1 MKALFWANLPVN
13 KIPGTIWEK
22 LDDTKINI
30 NKDSLELKFSQK
42 SKTEKKPETK
52 KEITKN
58 KKLSLLQ
65 PDTIRKINIV
75 LNKLKF
81 STTDIPDLIETM
93 DTNKLTTNVCELLIQ
108 IMPTT
113 EEVKLVTNYDGK
125 EEISINDE
133 MVIMISS
140 IPGYTERLE
149 AIIFDNSYEND
160 CEIIEE
166 EVDKFFKAFD
176 FLKNSKKFKQW
187 LKIIMAFG
195 NYMNGGTFR
204 GGVYAFKLNALN
216 KLTSIKSKD
225 NSKTLLLYIITF
237 IYEQLD
243 DPSLMEI
250 LDDLTIFNEL
260 QYQSIKESLKELND
274 DWKKVV
280 KLKKIVEDAKKNN
293 LLEED
298 DKVEEYLNDFY
309 DKAEKTIT
317 ELNTKSDKIDEK
329 FKEIVKFYAEDDK
342 MTLDELIAIFRQFYR
357 DLKENNE
364 KYKDLKR
371 KQEEEKKKNTKK
383 SNFYRKSCIKKFRLV

>member
-13 KIPGTIWEK
+13 KITGTIWEK

-75 LNKLKF
+75 LNKIKF
-81 STTDIPDLIETM
+81 STTEIPDLIETM

-108 IMPTT
+108 IMPTN
-113 EEVKLVTNYDGK
+113 EEVKLVTSYDGK

-149 AIIFDNSYEND
+149 AIIFDNTYESD

-250 LDDLTIFNEL
+250 LDDLTIFYEL

-309 DKAEKTIT
+309 DKAEKTIN
-317 ELNTKSDKIDEK
+317 ELNSKSDKIDEK

-371 KQEEEKKKNTKK
+371 KQEEEKKKNTKR
-383 SNFYRKSCIKKFRLV
+383 SVLLN

>member
-13 KIPGTIWEK
+13 KITGTIWEK

-149 AIIFDNSYEND
+149 AIIFDNSYESN

-371 KQEEEKKKNTKK
+371 KQEEEKKKNTKR
-383 SNFYRKSCIKKFRLV
+383 SVLLN

>member
-13 KIPGTIWEK
+13 KITGTIWEK

-149 AIIFDNSYEND
+149 AIIFDNSYESD

-250 LDDLTIFNEL
+250 LDDLTIFYEL

-371 KQEEEKKKNTKK
+371 KQEEEKKKNTKR
-383 SNFYRKSCIKKFRLV
+383 SVLLN

>member
-75 LNKLKF
+75 LNKIKF
-81 STTDIPDLIETM
+81 STTEIPDLIETM

-108 IMPTT
+108 IMPTN
-113 EEVKLVTNYDGK
+113 EEVKLVTSYDGK

-149 AIIFDNSYEND
+149 AIIFDNTYESD

-216 KLTSIKSKD
+216 KLTSIKSRD

-309 DKAEKTIT
+309 DKAEKTIN
-317 ELNTKSDKIDEK
+317 ELNSKSDKIDEK

-342 MTLDELIAIFRQFYR
+342 MTMDDLIAIFRQFYR
-357 DLKENNE
+357 DLKENDE
-364 KYKDLKR
+364 KYKALKK
-371 KQEEEKKKNTKK
+371 KQEEEKKKNTRR
-383 SNFYRKSCIKKFRLV
+383 SVLLN

>member
-149 AIIFDNSYEND
+149 AIIFDNSYESD

-216 KLTSIKSKD
+216 KLNNIKSRD
-225 NSKTLLLYIITF
+225 NSKTLLLYINGNCKNSF
-237 IYEQLD
+237 
-243 DPSLMEI
+243 
-250 LDDLTIFNEL
+250 DLL
-260 QYQSIKESLKELND
+260 
-274 DWKKVV
+274 
-280 KLKKIVEDAKKNN
+280 
-293 LLEED
+293 
-298 DKVEEYLNDFY
+298 DKVISHD
-309 DKAEKTIT
+309 
-317 ELNTKSDKIDEK
+317 
-329 FKEIVKFYAEDDK
+329 
-342 MTLDELIAIFRQFYR
+342 
-357 DLKENNE
+357 
-364 KYKDLKR
+364 
-371 KQEEEKKKNTKK
+371 
-383 SNFYRKSCIKKFRLV
+383 

>member
-1 MKALFWANLPVN
+1 
-13 KIPGTIWEK
+13 
-22 LDDTKINI
+22 
-30 NKDSLELKFSQK
+30 
-42 SKTEKKPETK
+42 
-52 KEITKN
+52 
-58 KKLSLLQ
+58 
-65 PDTIRKINIV
+65 
-75 LNKLKF
+75 
-81 STTDIPDLIETM
+81 
-93 DTNKLTTNVCELLIQ
+93 
-108 IMPTT
+108 
-113 EEVKLVTNYDGK
+113 
-125 EEISINDE
+125 
-133 MVIMISS
+133 
-140 IPGYTERLE
+140 
-149 AIIFDNSYEND
+149 
-160 CEIIEE
+160 
-166 EVDKFFKAFD
+166 
-176 FLKNSKKFKQW
+176 
-187 LKIIMAFG
+187 MAFG

-371 KQEEEKKKNTKK
+371 KQEEEKKKNTKR
-383 SNFYRKSCIKKFRLV
+383 SVLLN

>member
-75 LNKLKF
+75 LNKIKF
-81 STTDIPDLIETM
+81 STTEIPDLIETM

-108 IMPTT
+108 IMPTN
-113 EEVKLVTNYDGK
+113 EEVKLVTSYDGK

-149 AIIFDNSYEND
+149 AIIFDNTYESD

-216 KLTSIKSKD
+216 KLTSIKSRD

-243 DPSLMEI
+243 DPSLIEI

-309 DKAEKTIT
+309 DKAEKTIN
-317 ELNTKSDKIDEK
+317 ELNSKSDKIDEK

-342 MTLDELIAIFRQFYR
+342 MTIDDLIVIFRQFYN

-364 KYKDLKR
+364 KYKALKK
-371 KQEEEKKKNTKK
+371 KQEEEKKKNTRR
-383 SNFYRKSCIKKFRLV
+383 SVLLN

>member
-149 AIIFDNSYEND
+149 AIIFDNSYEGD

-371 KQEEEKKKNTKK
+371 KQEEEKKKNT
-383 SNFYRKSCIKKFRLV
+383 RKSVLLN

>member
-1 MKALFWANLPVN
+1 MKALFWATLPPN
-13 KIPGTIWEK
+13 KITGTIWDK
-22 LDDTKINI
+22 IDDTKINI

-149 AIIFDNSYEND
+149 AIIFDNSYESD

-216 KLTSIKSKD
+216 KLTSIKSRD

-342 MTLDELIAIFRQFYR
+342 MTMDDLIAIFRQFYR

-371 KQEEEKKKNTKK
+371 KQEEEKKKNTKR
-383 SNFYRKSCIKKFRLV
+383 SVLLN

>member
-75 LNKLKF
+75 LNKIKF
-81 STTDIPDLIETM
+81 STTEIPDLIETM

-108 IMPTT
+108 IMPTN
-113 EEVKLVTNYDGK
+113 EEVKLVTSYDGK

-149 AIIFDNSYEND
+149 AIIFDNTYESD

-342 MTLDELIAIFRQFYR
+342 MTIDDLIVIFRQFYN

-364 KYKDLKR
+364 KYKALKK
-371 KQEEEKKKNTKK
+371 KQEEEKKKNTRR
-383 SNFYRKSCIKKFRLV
+383 SVLLN

>member
-13 KIPGTIWEK
+13 KIPGTKLEK

-75 LNKLKF
+75 LNKIKF
-81 STTDIPDLIETM
+81 STTEIPDLIETM

-149 AIIFDNSYEND
+149 AIIFDNSYESD

-371 KQEEEKKKNTKK
+371 KQEEEKKKNTKR
-383 SNFYRKSCIKKFRLV
+383 SVLLN

>member
-75 LNKLKF
+75 LNKIKF
-81 STTDIPDLIETM
+81 STTEIPDLIETM

-108 IMPTT
+108 IMPTN
-113 EEVKLVTNYDGK
+113 EEVKLVTSYDGK

-149 AIIFDNSYEND
+149 AIIFDNSYESD

-216 KLTSIKSKD
+216 KLTSIKSRD

-243 DPSLMEI
+243 DPSLIEI

-274 DWKKVV
+274 DWKKIV

-342 MTLDELIAIFRQFYR
+342 MTMDDLIAIFRQFYR
-357 DLKENNE
+357 DLKENDE
-364 KYKDLKR
+364 KYKALKK
-371 KQEEEKKKNTKK
+371 KQEEEKKKNTRR
-383 SNFYRKSCIKKFRLV
+383 SVLLN

>member
-75 LNKLKF
+75 LNKIKF
-81 STTDIPDLIETM
+81 STTEIPDLIETM

-149 AIIFDNSYEND
+149 AIIFDNTYESD

-216 KLTSIKSKD
+216 KLNNIKSRD

-250 LDDLTIFNEL
+250 LDDLTIFYEL

-342 MTLDELIAIFRQFYR
+342 MTIDDLIVIFRQFYN

-364 KYKDLKR
+364 KYKALKK
-371 KQEEEKKKNTKK
+371 KQEEEKKKNTRR
-383 SNFYRKSCIKKFRLV
+383 SVLLN

>member
-75 LNKLKF
+75 LNKIKF
-81 STTDIPDLIETM
+81 STTEIPDLIETM

-108 IMPTT
+108 IMPTN
-113 EEVKLVTNYDGK
+113 EEVKLVTSYDGK

-149 AIIFDNSYEND
+149 AIIFDNSYESD

-216 KLTSIKSKD
+216 KLTSIKSRD

-342 MTLDELIAIFRQFYR
+342 MTIDDLIVIFRQFYN

-364 KYKDLKR
+364 KYKALKK
-371 KQEEEKKKNTKK
+371 KQEEEKKKNTRR
-383 SNFYRKSCIKKFRLV
+383 SVLLN

>member
-75 LNKLKF
+75 LNKIKF
-81 STTDIPDLIETM
+81 STTEIPDLIETM

-149 AIIFDNSYEND
+149 AIIFDNSYESD

-216 KLTSIKSKD
+216 KLTSIKSRD

-371 KQEEEKKKNTKK
+371 KQEEEKKKNTKR
-383 SNFYRKSCIKKFRLV
+383 SVLLN

>member
-13 KIPGTIWEK
+13 KITGTIWEK

-149 AIIFDNSYEND
+149 AIIFDNSYESN

-204 GGVYAFKLNALN
+204 GGVYAFN

-317 ELNTKSDKIDEK
+317 KLNTKSDKIDEK

-371 KQEEEKKKNTKK
+371 KQEEEKKKNTRR
-383 SNFYRKSCIKKFRLV
+383 SVLLN